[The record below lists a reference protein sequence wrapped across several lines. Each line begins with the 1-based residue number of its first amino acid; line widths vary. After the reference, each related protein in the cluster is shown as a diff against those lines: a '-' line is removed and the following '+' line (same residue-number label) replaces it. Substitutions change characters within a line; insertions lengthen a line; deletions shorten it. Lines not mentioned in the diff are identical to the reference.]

1 MFWYDVRHV
10 STLFHSHL
18 IVRYICQTNFF
29 RITFIHLLNSILSL
43 SFVVYEV
50 TSSSALI
57 QYIVNGI
64 LYLCFQAQTYAAEA
78 AGVMAEN
85 AKTFVAE
92 KMEKVRANSS

>member
-29 RITFIHLLNSILSL
+29 RITFIHLVL
-43 SFVVYEV
+43 YEV
-50 TSSSALI
+50 TNSSALI
-57 QYIVNGI
+57 QHIVNGI